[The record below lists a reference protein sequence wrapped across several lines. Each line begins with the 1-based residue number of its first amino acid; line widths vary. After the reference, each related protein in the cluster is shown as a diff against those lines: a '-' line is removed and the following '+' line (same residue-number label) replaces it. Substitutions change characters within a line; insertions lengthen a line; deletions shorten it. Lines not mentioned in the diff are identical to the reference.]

1 MSRIAFAT
9 SKALKDLT
17 DDDRLAVAPLKGRGI
32 EVVPAIWNDPKV
44 VWEAFDLVVG
54 RSPWDYMHH
63 GDAFRDWFTTLDRA
77 GVPVQNP
84 TSVLRWNL
92 DKVYLKWIEER
103 GGSVVP
109 TEWVEKGGRV
119 DLTEVLKRRG
129 WTRAVVKPTVSGG
142 AVDTWIID
150 QGSAAANQEKI
161 LPILSRCGLMIQP
174 FLAEIETEGELSM
187 LFYNGKYSHAVRK
200 RPKSGDFRVQTDHGG
215 TVEPGTPSADT
226 LREAQRI
233 VDLRGEDLLYARVDG
248 VVVGDEFLLMEYEV
262 LEPQIFLPYHP
273 QAVTRFVDAVEECL
287 RRG

>member
-9 SKALKDLT
+9 SKKLKDLT
-17 DDDRLAVAPLKGRGI
+17 DDDRLAVAPLKAMGI

-44 VWEAFDLVVG
+44 AWDAFDLVVV

-63 GDAFRDWFTTLDRA
+63 GEAFRQWFTTLDRA

-92 DKVYLKWIEER
+92 DKTYLKWIDER

-109 TEWVEKGGRV
+109 TEWVEKGGTV
-119 DLTEVLKRRG
+119 DLAEVLRRRG
-129 WTRAVVKPTVSGG
+129 WSRAVVKPTVSGG

-150 QGSAAANQEKI
+150 RTTVAADQAKI
-161 LPILSRCGLMIQP
+161 LPILARCGLMIQP
-174 FLAEIETEGELSM
+174 FLAEIETEGEISM

-200 RPKSGDFRVQTDHGG
+200 RPKSGDFRVQTDYGG
-215 TVEPGTPSADT
+215 TVEPATPSSTT
-226 LREAQRI
+226 LHEAQQI
-233 VDLRGEDLLYARVDG
+233 VDLRDETLLYARVDG
-248 VVVGDEFLLMEYEV
+248 VVVGDEFLLMEYEI

-273 QAVTRFVDAVEECL
+273 QAAERFAKAVAEVL
-287 RRG
+287 GR